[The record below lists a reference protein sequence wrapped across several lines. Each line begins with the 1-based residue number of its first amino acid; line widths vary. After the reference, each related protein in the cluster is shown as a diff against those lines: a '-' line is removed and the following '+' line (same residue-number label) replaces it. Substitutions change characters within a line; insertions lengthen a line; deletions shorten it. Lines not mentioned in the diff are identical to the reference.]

1 MRAIDWSQIFK
12 KYKGMWVGLKKD
24 QKTVVA
30 KGKTVAEVM
39 EMAKKKNYSQP
50 ILLRVPTKALPYV
63 GGFGL

>member
-24 QKTVVA
+24 QRTVVA
-30 KGKTVAEVM
+30 NGKTVTEVM
-39 EMAKKKNYSQP
+39 EMAKKNNYSQP
-50 ILLRVPTKALPYV
+50 ILFRVPTRALPYV